1 MKLSKRHFYNGV
13 DYKLDEI
20 NKNVVLEQGFHQKL
34 LDKKL

>member
-1 MKLSKRHFYNGV
+1 MKLSKRHFYNGA

-20 NKNVVLEQGFHQKL
+20 NKIVVLNEGFHQKL